1 MCVVVLVSNDL
12 FMSLQS
18 LHNPPP
24 DANGQGHSRALLI
37 ALSPTT
43 SVHILIAITQKD
55 GGVFWGGDSGP
66 CAPVSFQGGP
76 KGAPS
81 CFGGRRALPRASTVN
96 NSHDPLPPPLTSDI
110 VNALGSLAFTIKI
123 KPMYQWLANFNVG
136 L

>member
-55 GGVFWGGDSGP
+55 GGVFLGGGLRSLRAREFSGRSKG
-66 CAPVSFQGGP
+66 CAQLLWWKAGF
-76 KGAPS
+76 
-81 CFGGRRALPRASTVN
+81 
-96 NSHDPLPPPLTSDI
+96 TSSI
-110 VNALGSLAFTIKI
+110 YG
-123 KPMYQWLANFNVG
+123 
-136 L
+136 